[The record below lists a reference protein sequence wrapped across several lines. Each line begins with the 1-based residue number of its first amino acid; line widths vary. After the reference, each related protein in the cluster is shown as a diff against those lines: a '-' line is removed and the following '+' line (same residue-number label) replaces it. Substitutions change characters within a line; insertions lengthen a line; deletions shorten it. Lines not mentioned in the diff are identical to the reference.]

1 MPLYLLVGE
10 DGEWRPEPSG
20 GGPSALTRLGMTWRE
35 LSPRGGFFVAPR
47 PIFFVAPTPIFF
59 VAPRR
64 QPRGPSALARL
75 GMTSRDAVPNE
86 VKGLYGNSDSF

>member
-1 MPLYLLVGE
+1 MAPRALRRRSLAYARQDMAGAVT
-10 DGEWRPEPSG
+10 PSG
-20 GGPSALTRLGMTWRE
+20 
-35 LSPRGGFFVAPR
+35 
-47 PIFFVAPTPIFF
+47 FF

>member
-10 DGEWRPEPSG
+10 DGEWRSG
-20 GGPSALTRLGMTWRE
+20 ALRRRSLAYARQDMAGAVT
-35 LSPRGGFFVAPR
+35 
-47 PIFFVAPTPIFF
+47 
-59 VAPRR
+59 PRR

-75 GMTSRDAVPNE
+75 RMTSRDAVPNE

>member
-1 MPLYLLVGE
+1 MFVRSFLILAINNRSHREEMPLYLLVRE

-20 GGPSALTRLGMTWRE
+20 GPREDMAGAVTPSG
-35 LSPRGGFFVAPR
+35 
-47 PIFFVAPTPIFF
+47 FF

>member
-1 MPLYLLVGE
+1 MAPRALRRRSLGAYAPRQDMAGAVT
-10 DGEWRPEPSG
+10 PS
-20 GGPSALTRLGMTWRE
+20 
-35 LSPRGGFFVAPR
+35 GFFVAPR